1 MLAQIFAQL
10 YTNMSKN
17 KSEVR
22 TSVQMPKALNDAY
35 IELAKQQKTSKNA
48 VIVNVLTEN
57 ILKQKNTYNQ

>member
-1 MLAQIFAQL
+1 
-10 YTNMSKN
+10 MSKE
-17 KSEVR
+17 KSEIR

-57 ILKQKNTYNQ
+57 ILKQKNIHNQ